1 MDYYKGIDHD
11 KDVLFVDKLL
21 IHLIWTFWIIQQ
33 VFLLIILLNF
43 VIALV
48 NASYSEVM
56 DSHV

>member
-1 MDYYKGIDHD
+1 MDYYKGIDKD

-56 DSHV
+56 DSHI